1 MICLSP
7 LPVLLAL
14 LGAAE
19 SEPAAPGS
27 QLVMEGD
34 LLCPSEEAVR
44 QALAQVRPP
53 SEWPADRVVIRS
65 NLQTLSID
73 LGRTSVRRRELTL
86 EPDCQ
91 GRATAT
97 ALVIATWMDDLPAT
111 ETDAPVLEP
120 LAVEVAPPRP
130 RGPAHHE
137 IGAGLSA
144 GTSGGLQ
151 PGGYAEFVRLR
162 PESDW
167 GLLAGLAVV
176 APQDALV
183 DGGVSRWM
191 RTSVFLGAQ
200 ARTMYRKLLL
210 AADLALAGAYAA
222 AWGSGYATDKSD
234 GSFTW
239 GPVADLRAGIPWG
252 RFRLWLAVRGQWW
265 VRAQTMQIDAKTNAG
280 SARHDLPS
288 WDVQGALGCSYV
300 LNAP

>member
-1 MICLSP
+1 MTCLSP

-14 LGAAE
+14 FAAGD
-19 SEPAAPGS
+19 SEPMAPGS
-27 QLVMEGD
+27 QLVMQGD

-53 SEWPADRVVIRS
+53 SEWPPDLVVIRS

-73 LGRTSVRRRELTL
+73 LGRASVRRRELNL
-86 EPDCQ
+86 APDCQ
-91 GRATAT
+91 ARATAT
-97 ALVIATWMDDLPAT
+97 ALVIATWMDDLPAA
-111 ETDAPVLEP
+111 ETDAPVLKP
-120 LAVEVAPPRP
+120 LAVEAAPPSP
-130 RGPAHHE
+130 RRPAHHE

-144 GTSGGLQ
+144 SASGGLH

-167 GLLAGLAVV
+167 GWLAGLAVV

-191 RTSVFLGAQ
+191 RTSAVLGGQVRTVFK
-200 ARTMYRKLLL
+200 KLLL
-210 AADLALAGAYAA
+210 AADLGLAGAYVA
-222 AWGSGYATDKSD
+222 AWGSGYATNKSD

-239 GPVADLRAGIPWG
+239 GPMADLRVGIPWG
-252 RFRLWLAVRGQWW
+252 RFRLWIGARGDWW

-288 WDVQGALGCSYV
+288 WDVQGSLGVSYV
-300 LNAP
+300 LP